1 MVLLVTVIAAVMV
14 TQNYEHDQHGLTD
27 QMKSLLSCR
36 RDLHRI
42 REQATSIR
50 SQGHIGGQVDV
61 VASHKA
67 TLLEVNPSIICLA
80 HTRPS

>member
-1 MVLLVTVIAAVMV
+1 MILPVTMIAAVMV
-14 TQNYEHDQHGLTD
+14 GLTQSYEHEQHGLTN
-27 QMKSLLSCR
+27 QMVSLPSCR

-42 REQATSIR
+42 REQAASIR

-67 TLLEVNPSIICLA
+67 TLLEVHPSV
-80 HTRPS
+80 T